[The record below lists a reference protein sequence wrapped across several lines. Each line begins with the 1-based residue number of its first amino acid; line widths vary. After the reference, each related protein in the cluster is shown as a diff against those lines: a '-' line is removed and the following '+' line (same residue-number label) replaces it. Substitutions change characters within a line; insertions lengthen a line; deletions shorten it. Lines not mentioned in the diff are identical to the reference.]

1 MKEAGQYEC
10 VLFDFICT
18 KSQKYALNHND
29 NKEMKGFGGPLR
41 LWWKIKR
48 KKALQRILRVMG
60 TLIALIVTGYII
72 YYIII
77 LYCFKQLLNQAV

>member
-1 MKEAGQYEC
+1 MKEAGQFEC
-10 VLFDFICT
+10 VLFDFICM

-29 NKEMKGFGGPLR
+29 NKEMKGPLR

-77 LYCFKQLLNQAV
+77 LYYFKQLLNQAV